1 MKSPAEKSDV
11 VRLLQDLV
19 RIPSHES
26 EGEVVRYLSERFE
39 ALGIPY
45 TTRQVGDGGRANF
58 IATWGEGA
66 SGGREHGTAGPA
78 RSLIFNSH
86 TDTVSP
92 GDAKEWNRDPFSGDL
107 VEGTEESG
115 DRICGRG
122 AADAKGPLAA
132 MIAALESI
140 VRSGTPLQGRL
151 ILTAVAF
158 EESNGLGTQ
167 VEVFGGTKADAAI
180 VGEPT
185 GLELH
190 IAHKGVAR
198 IDITTRG
205 KPAHASEP
213 WEGTNA
219 ISKMGKVIL
228 ALDELSET
236 VSRRGDPLLGKA
248 TLAVTRIDGGIGLN
262 VVPPRC
268 TISLDRRLLPS
279 ETPEQAQAEIE
290 VVLRRLEAEDPSLQT
305 RMSLFS
311 AAEAASTPEEAQ
323 IVQEALRGRTEVLGA
338 PSKAGGFAACCDMWH
353 LKNQGGIPTV
363 ILGPGKLNM
372 AHKRDEYIEV
382 SELKQAVEI
391 YRNIALRWLV
401 PPDRLGPPEERIGD

>member
-1 MKSPAEKSDV
+1 MKSPASDV

-26 EGEVVRYLSERFE
+26 EGEVVRYLSKRFE
-39 ALGIPY
+39 ALGIAC
-45 TTRQVGDGGRANF
+45 TTRQVGDGGRDNF
-58 IATWGEGA
+58 IATWGGGK
-66 SGGREHGTAGPA
+66 SGRQEHDSP
-78 RSLIFNSH
+78 SLIFNSH
-86 TDTVSP
+86 IDTVSP
-92 GDAKEWNRDPFSGDL
+92 GDAEEWDQGPFSGDL
-107 VEGTEESG
+107 VEGTKGSG
-115 DRICGRG
+115 DRIYGRG

-132 MIAALESI
+132 MIAAFESI
-140 VRSGTPLQGRL
+140 VRAEPPLQGRL

-158 EESNGLGTQ
+158 EETQGLGTQ
-167 VEVFGGTKADAAI
+167 AEVFGGTKADAAI

-198 IDITTRG
+198 IDVTTMG

-219 ISKMGKVIL
+219 ISKMGKVLL

-236 VSRRGDPLLGKA
+236 VSSKRDPLLGKA

-262 VVPPRC
+262 VVPPQC
-268 TISLDRRLLPS
+268 KISLDRRLLPS
-279 ETPEQAQAEIE
+279 ENPEQAQKEIDS
-290 VVLRRLEAEDPSLQT
+290 VLRRLEADDPSLKAET
-305 RMSLFS
+305 SLFS
-311 AAEAASTPEEAQ
+311 AAEAAATPEEAS
-323 IVQEALRGRTEVLGA
+323 IVKAALRSRTEVLGT

-363 ILGPGKLNM
+363 IIGPGKLKM

-382 SELKQAVEI
+382 SELEQAVEI
-391 YRNIALRWLV
+391 YRNIALRWL
-401 PPDRLGPPEERIGD
+401 GPPEERFAD

>member
-1 MKSPAEKSDV
+1 MKSPASDV

-26 EGEVVRYLSERFE
+26 EGQVVRYLSKRFE
-39 ALGIPY
+39 ALGIAC
-45 TTRQVGDGGRANF
+45 TTRQVGDGGRDNF
-58 IATWGEGA
+58 VATWGEGE
-66 SGGREHGTAGPA
+66 SRRQGHDTP
-78 RSLIFNSH
+78 SLIFNSH
-86 TDTVSP
+86 MDTVSP
-92 GDAKEWNRDPFSGDL
+92 GDAGEWDRDPFSGDL
-107 VEGTEESG
+107 VQGTKGSG
-115 DRICGRG
+115 NRVYGRG

-132 MIAALESI
+132 MIAAFESI
-140 VRSGTPLQGRL
+140 VRSEIPLQGRL

-158 EESNGLGTQ
+158 EETQGLGTQ
-167 VEVFGGTKADAAI
+167 AEVFGGTKADAAI

-198 IDITTRG
+198 IDVTTRG

-228 ALDELSET
+228 ALDELSEK
-236 VSRRGDPLLGKA
+236 VSRKRDPLLGKA
-248 TLAVTRIDGGIGLN
+248 TLTVTRIDGGIGLN

-268 TISLDRRLLPS
+268 KISLDRRLLPS
-279 ETPEQAQAEIE
+279 ENPEQAQKEIDS
-290 VVLRRLEAEDPSLQT
+290 VLRRLGQDPSFKAET
-305 RMSLFS
+305 SLFS
-311 AAEAASTPEEAQ
+311 AAEAAATPEEAP
-323 IVQEALRGRTEVLGA
+323 IVQETLRSRTEVLGI

-363 ILGPGKLNM
+363 IIGPGKLNM

-382 SELKQAVEI
+382 SELEQAVEI
-391 YRNIALRWLV
+391 YRNIALRWL
-401 PPDRLGPPEERIGD
+401 GPPEEHNGD